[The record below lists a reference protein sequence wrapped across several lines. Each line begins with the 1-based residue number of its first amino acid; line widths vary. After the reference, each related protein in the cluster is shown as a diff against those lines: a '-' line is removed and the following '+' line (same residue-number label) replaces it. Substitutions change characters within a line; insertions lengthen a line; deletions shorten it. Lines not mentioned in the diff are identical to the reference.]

1 MVATNSQS
9 RCREQGIPF
18 YRFSPKLRDVIAGS
32 ETDNEKLFNMVIQ
45 TRIDTR
51 EQGMEEVV
59 RLFHTIAGASHHLA
73 PRIQVEVSASERE
86 NHHKNEQCPQ
96 ELVQEE
102 KPEPNGNLN
111 DRPTAGPLKPPP
123 PSGSSQPVLSDIE
136 ESIEVSSKKSS
147 SSVPQHP
154 SQLVTF
160 VFGEGTRDT
169 DRGVSDRT
177 AEATGVGESET
188 DGPSERDVRRSESTK
203 SASAL
208 GGGREV
214 GEREVDNVL
223 DQPAAAERESQT
235 RQEPSQSG
243 ADVTRS
249 QDSSELAS
257 PNQPEV
263 SSPHPHDDD
272 ADKGVN
278 SAESQVFPGSQSSRQ
293 VNTVEDVAVIEA
305 VTSPLEPAVASS
317 TDHEPPS
324 SVKLEDEEE
333 VEIKPQTVLNEPL
346 KELDKIEDQPEASQ
360 HSEDNQRMPPSPV
373 DDPASIDRP
382 SSNPTRQDLELSSQ
396 QTLEENDTR
405 SIAVTAYEPPSL
417 SSQQEG
423 SSTSHELVITS
434 EKFAEEEREE
444 VWSHQMKQEGL
455 NVVKEERPG
464 SAVNGGSVIGAV
476 IPMGSSHSSFISLES
491 PQLNGP
497 PKRKVPRTA
506 SDERGI
512 PSGDVHF
519 APSTIPS
526 TAAAEQHSVESRS
539 NSGVVNGYKSH
550 AQVPILENGTNGHG
564 EAPIN
569 HYKLDTQLTPET
581 RDDAQSKF
589 PYRFETEI

>member
-59 RLFHTIAGASHHLA
+59 HLFHTIAGASHHLA
-73 PRIQVEVSASERE
+73 PRIQVEVSASEQE
-86 NHHKNEQCPQ
+86 NHHKNKQCPQ
-96 ELVQEE
+96 ELVQKE
-102 KPEPNGNLN
+102 KPERNGNLN
-111 DRPTAGPLKPPP
+111 DHPRAGPLKPPP
-123 PSGSSQPVLSDIE
+123 PSSSSQPVLSDIE
-136 ESIEVSSKKSS
+136 ESIEVSSKKSL

-160 VFGEGTRDT
+160 VFGEGARDT
-169 DRGVSDRT
+169 DSGISDQT

-188 DGPSERDVRRSESTK
+188 DSPSERDVRRSESTK

-208 GGGREV
+208 GGEGEV

-223 DQPAAAERESQT
+223 DQPAAAAERESQT
-235 RQEPSQSG
+235 RQESTQGG

-249 QDSSELAS
+249 QDSSELVS

-263 SSPHPHDDD
+263 SSPRDDDD
-272 ADKGVN
+272 ANKGVN
-278 SAESQVFPGSQSSRQ
+278 AESQVFPGSQSSSQ

-324 SVKLEDEEE
+324 SVKLENEEE

-360 HSEDNQRMPPSPV
+360 QSEDNQRMPPSPV
-373 DDPASIDRP
+373 DDLASIDRP
-382 SSNPTRQDLELSSQ
+382 FSNPTQQDLELSSQ
-396 QTLEENDTR
+396 QTLKENDAR

-423 SSTSHELVITS
+423 SATSHELVITS

-455 NVVKEERPG
+455 NVVKEERSG

-506 SDERGI
+506 SDEREI

-526 TAAAEQHSVESRS
+526 TAAAEQHSVEIRS

-550 AQVPILENGTNGHG
+550 TQVPILENGTNGHG

-581 RDDAQSKF
+581 QQDAQSKF